1 LGVFFCAPLFYRSK
15 EGKVML
21 EIFRKILTAATASM
35 YILSNMVLAAEIGD
49 INQRINIRKLYIY
62 PVKDYGT

>member
-1 LGVFFCAPLFYRSK
+1 
-15 EGKVML
+15 ML